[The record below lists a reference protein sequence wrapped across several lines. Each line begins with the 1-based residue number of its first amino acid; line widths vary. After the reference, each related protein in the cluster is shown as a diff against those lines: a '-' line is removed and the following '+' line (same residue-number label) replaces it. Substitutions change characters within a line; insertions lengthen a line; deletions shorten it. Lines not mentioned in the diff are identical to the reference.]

1 MAAWSRRATPQVTLM
16 KMQGKELSI
25 YNVAL
30 PLKPGAALVRS
41 DKASLTIRN
50 IPQPHQVQVQP
61 LAVKGG

>member
-1 MAAWSRRATPQVTLM
+1 M

>member
-1 MAAWSRRATPQVTLM
+1 M
-16 KMQGKELSI
+16 KMQGRGLSI

-41 DKASLTIRN
+41 DIASPTIRN
-50 IPQPHQVQVQP
+50 IAQPHQVQVQF